1 MPLTDGGS
9 GGATLYGE
17 LGPVSQPMAT
27 VAGAEHAQSFDLFSS
42 RHNMERWAARLKVI
56 VIIRNPDHMCGLI
69 FFLIFFFSLL
79 PPLTVFFRSRSIFE
93 DMDPIY

>member
-1 MPLTDGGS
+1 MLLTDYGS

-42 RHNMERWAARLKVI
+42 
-56 VIIRNPDHMCGLI
+56 
-69 FFLIFFFSLL
+69 
-79 PPLTVFFRSRSIFE
+79 
-93 DMDPIY
+93 